1 MRLVET
7 QLKTGR
13 NFIKHLLTS
22 DGVSTAAITLLSDG
36 KLDTLALGQGDP
48 GLLSTN
54 DEDVG
59 LPGGEGV
66 VNGILNVD
74 NVETTIVTL
83 TVGDDTNTTHV
94 TTTSDHGQVTNL
106 ELDKVVNLA
115 SGQAAVHGVVDL
127 DERVRVAD
135 AVAEQVSNQGESR
148 RIPTA
153 DDLASIM
160 NRSSIDEGR
169 RGRIQPK
176 LGPTADRCR
185 KNSRS
190 RIMRNQEWDTA
201 TAQLDTLDLAELV
214 LGLLGLDAVDREA
227 ALGVVDEAEV
237 LAGLLDGDDVHE
249 AGRVGHVGADL
260 AVDLDQALHQDRLDL
275 TAIEGVLE
283 AVADEDDEG
292 QAVASLVRTGGGLGG
307 VGAGQ
312 LVQQPVLGRT
322 EALLV
327 LLSCS
332 SGRSQHRRRV
342 VLQVWPRGRETAWC
356 PGVQTEQCCCTR
368 PWHFRWGVKQSSGI
382 ETVEEV

>member
-1 MRLVET
+1 MEQRLD
-7 QLKTGR
+7 
-13 NFIKHLLTS
+13 LL
-22 DGVSTAAITLLSDG
+22 D
-36 KLDTLALGQGDP
+36 LD
-48 GLLSTN
+48 S
-54 DEDVG
+54 
-59 LPGGEGV
+59 
-66 VNGILNVD
+66 
-74 NVETTIVTL
+74 
-83 TVGDDTNTTHV
+83 
-94 TTTSDHGQVTNL
+94 
-106 ELDKVVNLA
+106 
-115 SGQAAVHGVVDL
+115 VVDL

-135 AVAEQVSNQGESR
+135 AVVEQVSYQGGSR
-148 RIPTA
+148 NIPAA

-160 NRSSIDEGR
+160 NPSSIDEGR

-249 AGRVGHVGADL
+249 ARGVGGVGADL
-260 AVDLDQALHQDRLDL
+260 AINLDQALHQDRLDL
-275 TAIEGVLE
+275 AAVEGVLE

-292 QAVASLVRTGGGLGG
+292 QAVASLVRTSGGLGG

-332 SGRSQHRRRV
+332 SSCSQHRRRGIARV
-342 VLQVWPRGRETAWC
+342 ASMPRDRLIHRIANEAVRLHQGRSISHGHRAD
-356 PGVQTEQCCCTR
+356 
-368 PWHFRWGVKQSSGI
+368 FGI
-382 ETVEEV
+382 EEV